1 MNDPTKEEIAQIRYV
16 LVKTAEQMGT
26 MFDISDQTW
35 LNWESG
41 KSTPLPVFR
50 KRLIKLRDFLIWSN
64 SIRQSKHDTA

>member
-1 MNDPTKEEIAQIRYV
+1 MNDPTKEEIAQIRYA

-26 MFDISDQTW
+26 MFGVSGQTW

-50 KRLIKLRDFLIWSN
+50 RRLTKLRDFLLGTN
-64 SIRQSKHDTA
+64 KLR